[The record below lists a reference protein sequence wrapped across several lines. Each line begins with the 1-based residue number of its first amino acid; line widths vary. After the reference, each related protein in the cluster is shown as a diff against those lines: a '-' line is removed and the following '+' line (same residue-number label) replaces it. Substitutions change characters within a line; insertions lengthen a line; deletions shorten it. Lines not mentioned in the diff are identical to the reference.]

1 MSRICRYRDA
11 LKDMRREILL
21 AFISSVL
28 LVLSFAPF
36 YLGFLAWVALVP
48 LFFAIE
54 GSTVKKA
61 AFTGLVMGFFFF
73 LGTVYWVVYSMYF
86 YGGVPFIIGAL
97 VTFGLSLY
105 LALFTAL
112 FTSALRLLSPVRP
125 VIRFLICAPMLW
137 VAVEYLRSV
146 LLTGAPWVLLGYSQ
160 TSYLKLIQL
169 ADLGGV
175 HLISFYLVL
184 INAAIYLALKSFKE
198 RSYKRSV
205 ACVAVAVVVFAS
217 IYVYGHKR
225 VFEVDV
231 TTAKWEPMVVAI
243 VQGNIEQKVKWQDG
257 GKLDTV
263 ETYIELSKEAAR
275 SEVDLI
281 VWPETAMPFYLF
293 HDLPLGALVT
303 ALATE
308 LDKDFIVGAP
318 HYEYKFFAKNRGEA
332 DNSGENGADYD
343 IYNSAFLIS
352 PEDGFI
358 DRYDKV
364 HLVPF
369 GEYVPLGKLLF
380 FVDKLTEGVG
390 DFSSGIGPL
399 PLRLKDGG
407 AKAGVLICYEAIFPE
422 IAADTVSNG
431 AAFFVNLTNDG
442 WFGKTSAPYQHLD
455 MSLMRAV
462 ENRIYMV
469 RAANSG
475 ISAVIDPAGRI
486 VSRTALFE
494 TAVLSDTIRLRAG
507 GLTVFTKVGRYFPFT
522 CLVISV
528 IVIAVILLRRR
539 KAKDDGRSAR

>member
-1 MSRICRYRDA
+1 MVRVSRIGRYKDA
-11 LKDMRREILL
+11 LMEMKREILL
-21 AFISSVL
+21 AVISAVL
-28 LVLSFAPF
+28 LILSFAPF

-54 GSTVKKA
+54 GTATIKKA
-61 AFTGLVMGFFFF
+61 AFTGLAVGFVFF

-97 VTFGLSLY
+97 VTCGLALY

-112 FTSALRLLSPVRP
+112 FSTTLKILSNIRPAVRY
-125 VIRFLICAPMLW
+125 LIFAPLLW

-146 LLTGAPWVLLGYSQ
+146 LLTGAPWVLFGYSQ
-160 TSYLKLIQL
+160 TSYLRLIQV
-169 ADLGGV
+169 AELGGV

-184 INAAIYLALKSFKE
+184 INSAVYLTLKAFRE
-198 RSYKRSV
+198 RSYRRAL
-205 ACVAVAVVVFAS
+205 ACGAVAVVVFAS
-217 IYVYGHKR
+217 IYAYGHKR
-225 VFEVDV
+225 VLQVDATV
-231 TTAKWEPMVVAI
+231 ANWEPMVVAV

-263 ETYIELSKEAAR
+263 DTYIELSREAAQN
-275 SEVDLI
+275 EVDLI

-303 ALATE
+303 ALAGE

-318 HYEYKFFAKNRGEA
+318 HYEYKLFG
-332 DNSGENGADYD
+332 DDYD

-369 GEYVPLGKLLF
+369 GEYVPLAKLLF

-390 DFSSGIGPL
+390 DFSSGIGPV
-399 PLRLKDGG
+399 PLRLRGG
-407 AKAGVLICYEAIFPE
+407 NAKAGMLICYEAIFPE

-431 AAFFVNLTNDG
+431 AAFFVNMTNDG

-455 MSLMRAV
+455 MSLMRGV

-475 ISAVIDPAGRI
+475 ISAFIDPTGRI
-486 VSRTALFE
+486 ISRTALFE
-494 TAVLSDTIRLRAG
+494 TAVLTETIRLRTG
-507 GLTVFTKVGRYFPFT
+507 GFTVFTQIGRYFPFT

-528 IVIAVILLRRR
+528 IVIAVILVR
-539 KAKDDGRSAR
+539 KRKGRDDGRYTREA